1 MKITISNETILNTF
15 KSAKKIQDI
24 AKNELN
30 ENISIDTAM
39 MLIHSCMMCAEIGR
53 ASGRIHT
60 NHVILDCEVD

>member
-1 MKITISNETILNTF
+1 MKITISNETILNTL

-39 MLIHSCMMCAEIGR
+39 MLIHSCMMCAEIGS
-53 ASGRIHT
+53 AAGRIHT
-60 NHVILDCEVD
+60 DNVTFDCEVD